1 MKLYLLPYKR
11 GSMSARELTQVLNT
25 KRIKL
30 NNSRFNH
37 RTTRLV
43 VNWGNSSIHPNVN
56 YDRVLNHFM
65 IAVGSS
71 GYNGPLK
78 TIQEMMCN
86 ATTKRYCR
94 RR

>member
-1 MKLYLLPYKR
+1 MWTR
-11 GSMSARELTQVLNT
+11 HLNSG
-25 KRIKL
+25 IEME
-30 NNSRFNH
+30 NFVMQH
-37 RTTRLV
+37 RTHICNIVHRHNLGCFD
-43 VNWGNSSIHPNVN
+43 GNVSN

-86 ATTKRYCR
+86 ATAKRYCR